1 MKNLNKEILIEL
13 VSSLSV
19 TQTGKLFKTLAA
31 YLDGENYTQH
41 LNENIYPTFILL
53 ANYFN

>member
-1 MKNLNKEILIEL
+1 MKRMSREVLIEL
-13 VSSLSV
+13 VSRLSV
-19 TQTGKLFKTLAA
+19 SQTGKLFKALAA
-31 YLDGENYTQH
+31 YLDGENYTQY

>member
-19 TQTGKLFKTLAA
+19 TQTGKLFKALAT
-31 YLDGENYTQH
+31 YLDGENYTQY
-41 LNENIYPTFILL
+41 LNENIYPSMVL
-53 ANYFN
+53 

>member
-1 MKNLNKEILIEL
+1 MKRMSREVLIEL
-13 VSSLSV
+13 VSRLSV
-19 TQTGKLFKTLAA
+19 SQTGKLFKALVA
-31 YLDGENYTQH
+31 YLDGENYTQY

>member
-1 MKNLNKEILIEL
+1 MKRMTKEVLIEL
-13 VSSLSV
+13 VSRLSV
-19 TQTGKLFKTLAA
+19 SQTGKLFKALAA
-31 YLDGENYTQH
+31 YLDGENYNQY

>member
-19 TQTGKLFKTLAA
+19 TQTGKLFKALAA